1 MMVVFTIISA
11 SSVSSRDLRG
21 ALNLALINL
30 FRSLEKSMAAR
41 ECFSTNSKSS
51 QVLAWNVFSL
61 LHPKRLSNVSVIQR
75 FSLFSYNETEQIL
88 KETLKLCSCK
98 LSNCILE
105 FKLNADFL
113 EVNYKAENNWRVCRK
128 VKKKLTAVSPAAP
141 AAPAQNLGDL
151 FIISIIIAKI
161 QARNVDVWKNS
172 VKPSRKLAWF

>member
-11 SSVSSRDLRG
+11 SSVSSRYLRG

-41 ECFSTNSKSS
+41 ECFSTHSKRS

-75 FSLFSYNETEQIL
+75 FSLFSNNETEQIL

-98 LSNCILE
+98 LPNCILE

-113 EVNYKAENNWRVCRK
+113 EVNYRAENNWRVCRK
-128 VKKKLTAVSPAAP
+128 VKEKLTAVSP